1 MLLTLLTDIKSLKN
15 GFSQISLLEE
25 LGESSLHVGPALIA
39 EPVGWVRRSVG
50 LKDLT

>member
-1 MLLTLLTDIKSLKN
+1 MKVR
-15 GFSQISLLEE
+15 SQ
-25 LGESSLHVGPALIA
+25 VGPALIA